1 MTKTKIILSGFM
13 LLILLSPFAVSWE
26 QKSYKSY
33 TDIGPIEKSDTTIA
47 MIFADKDKYHRE
59 VFTVEGLVTDIE
71 YKKIITGRKFTLFK
85 LSDTKN
91 NSINV
96 YARGFVGDLKEGSAV
111 RIYGRYSKKKSFMF
125 KKYKNVMKARKIY
138 IMDKQTLPADVVK
151 DSTVYKSDE
160 KL

>member
-1 MTKTKIILSGFM
+1 
-13 LLILLSPFAVSWE
+13 
-26 QKSYKSY
+26 
-33 TDIGPIEKSDTTIA
+33 

-111 RIYGRYSKKKSFMF
+111 RIYSRYSKKKSFMF
-125 KKYKNVMKARKIY
+125 KKYKDVMKARKIY

-151 DSTVYKSDE
+151 DSTVYTSDE